1 MYRGRMDQ
9 PPETQTIPSWTLDVD
24 SGILTAALCPRSGG
38 REAILREIAGVFGG
52 ANDQHLGL
60 LLASAASYVLDPT
73 VDAKSAV
80 RTAARFLAVSLS
92 GRERSDLVDSTD
104 GFCRALTAALCANM
118 WSLTVHD
125 MAPPDVFAIAHEPW
139 MTQRGVDPDTSSDG
153 DITFVHLAMDGPM
166 ALSVLRSFE
175 ALGASCVLTPVGVD
189 RFGTRI

>member
-139 MTQRGVDPDTSSDG
+139 MTQRGSTRTHPRTVTSRSCTSPWTDLCVVSPSELRGSRSIVCADPCWS
-153 DITFVHLAMDGPM
+153 
-166 ALSVLRSFE
+166 
-175 ALGASCVLTPVGVD
+175 
-189 RFGTRI
+189 